1 MELILATQNVHKIRE
16 LRDMLK
22 SYKEV
27 AHLDIISLLNF
38 PDYAALPE
46 EGSSFK
52 ENVERKALHAAKKL
66 GKWVL
71 ADDSGLVIPALKGAP
86 GIYSARYSGLEATD
100 GENRQKLLAE
110 MQGLEDIER
119 TGYFECWLSL
129 ASAEGIKKS
138 VHATCEG
145 LIINQERGRHGFGY
159 DALFIKHDY
168 DKTFAELDEQT
179 KNRISHRR
187 KAIEKLIPSLEMLK
201 DC

>member
-27 AHLDIISLLNF
+27 AHLDILSLLNF